1 MATRASSGAHSS
13 SSTSLSVLRRGL
25 HVRLI
30 DPASGGA
37 YAFAKSESR
46 ERDGDGLVRGWLE
59 VVPSSTRDAQNEDG
73 ETFDA
78 KTMFRVLVRRD
89 HGASGRE
96 GQGALYYGFEHIKS
110 GLLLQRRQRGLQ
122 KLVFCSDK
130 FGVNEQFDCHDVED
144 GVLRLVNRRCGG
156 MWEVRVC
163 VLKTESEIVERE
175 VTMRE
180 KRSLAG
186 DSVVHKGFGH
196 MKNLISTFK
205 RAQVGHVTEM
215 NHMEDVIKSA
225 IAQKNNQKL
234 LFRIFVAWKKCTV
247 KSKIHDAL
255 LRKAGIFHGERIIM
269 SMKKVFS
276 SWVEQCER
284 TKRITQKADDRYHK
298 IQIKCLR
305 AHFHDWR
312 NVTSRNKWCRLA
324 VHRFSIKMERRTKS
338 AVLIAWQG
346 IINTLQVEREKR
358 RRAERMMLEAVNNK
372 LYSSFFAWQD
382 AVARSR
388 MNDAKARQSLARL
401 TSRLMYRAFAEW
413 HAVVKDKRSEALSG
427 RKAITWFLCSTQRRY
442 FTEWRSAARE
452 SARVRRVLARFVSRR
467 RMSHLCH
474 AFESWKEVLSD
485 NATRKIAVAKALRRW
500 QHRRVAQAFA
510 SWCEVVE
517 HASLMRR
524 RASQVAEKM
533 RQNSSMAA
541 MSMCFWGWAQVTETS
556 RITRLNEKKEN
567 DLLEQRCE
575 IFEKLQATR
584 KLRKSFL
591 SWYDYSTR
599 KREQRSKLIWAL
611 NRMTGRILFTAF
623 NAWMQVA
630 ADNKRRRDLARKVCM
645 RASNRLV
652 STAFYT
658 WREVVEDNIAA
669 RIHLSKVEKLVN
681 LQLKNARRAQLRRL
695 LCAWRE
701 RTVQKRQQRKLV
713 AKAITSMRNRDLAS
727 AFNCW
732 KAATQKYVHERRL
745 MTRVAQRLRKSDL
758 QRAFDT
764 WSEFVEGEK
773 SDRIIYQKAVKKM
786 YFCKLYYAFTG
797 WLTRTQEKKRQN
809 ALLLRAIHRF
819 SGRRLQTAFYDWAH
833 TVATLRH
840 QRESVAK
847 IVRRMKNRVIFEA
860 FETWR
865 VNAHNQRMQK
875 AKIHKVIQHMM
886 QRVLY
891 ASFDTWRI
899 RVETKKFYRT
909 VVGEFHE
916 RVRDRSLRASFTLWV
931 SLTKENKERKLS
943 ILKEERL
950 RSNKLAQILGSV
962 TRRTLGYAF
971 MQWRD
976 HIRDVQR
983 MKLNEI
989 KARRVCIRMQTRTQS
1004 RAFARWLSYVD
1015 ERRRI
1020 MKTAQ
1025 TVILRMRQRQVSTAF
1040 QGWLS
1045 AVRTEKRQRIIIAHS
1060 IKRLKFRFLVK
1071 VFYTWIEFVH
1081 EARATR
1087 AYAQR
1092 IDNLVRV
1099 SLAKIRQRTKSRA
1112 LNAWQFYTI
1121 DKKRQRTLVT
1131 KSLRRMGRHMLAKS
1145 FDGWISQITMMK
1157 RHRELVSTSIKR
1169 MQHRL
1174 LGKVFNSWSEYLKQ
1188 IHSFRVVERRLQNI
1202 ERAIAPLHV
1211 THASVSD
1218 MVRVN
1223 VAMRWGLAR
1232 NERIYRNPMFSAW
1245 LAYVRKIS
1253 EHRTRTAQKMH
1264 EILATRACRKFLR
1277 VWRQYTEVMV
1287 YYRSTLKRS
1296 EKRVI
1301 RKVFSEWKMNVRP
1314 VVSSSQ
1320 TQTLARYERASISTG
1335 WDFDKSYE
1343 ENVRLLGVGSGRQ
1356 TTTHV
1361 RYGHSSQHSTP
1372 KRSPITIQP
1381 IVVEPDSYEKQYRA
1395 VMSECES
1402 IEAEVD
1408 ALSTVKESLQG
1419 QFDLLAR
1426 DEALRASFARV
1437 SSTSSSLLQETRTY
1451 YSEIR
1456 FREPF
1461 SPVKPRRCP

>member
-1 MATRASSGAHSS
+1 MAMRASSGARSS
-13 SSTSLSVLRRGL
+13 SSTSASVLCRGL

-37 YAFAKSESR
+37 YAFVKSQSR
-46 ERDGDGLVRGWLE
+46 ERDGDGIVCGWLE
-59 VVPSSTRDAQNEDG
+59 VVPPSTGDARDEDG
-73 ETFDA
+73 ERFDVR
-78 KTMFRVLVRRD
+78 TTFRVLVRRD
-89 HGASGRE
+89 DGANGGE
-96 GQGALYYGFEHIKS
+96 GEGALRYGFEHIKS
-110 GLLLQRRQRGLQ
+110 GLLLQRRQRGMQ
-122 KLVFCSDK
+122 KLVFCSNK
-130 FGVNEQFDCHDVED
+130 FGVNEQFDCHSVGD
-144 GVLRLVNRRCGG
+144 GVLRLVNRRCRG
-156 MWEVRVC
+156 MWDVRVC
-163 VLKTESEIVERE
+163 ALETESELVERE
-175 VTMRE
+175 ATTRA
-180 KRSLAG
+180 KWSLAE
-186 DSVVHKGFGH
+186 DSVIHKGFGH
-196 MKNLISTFK
+196 MRNLISTFK
-205 RAQVGHVTEM
+205 RVQVGHVTEM
-215 NHMEDVIKSA
+215 NHMQDVIKSA
-225 IAQKNNQKL
+225 ITQKNNQKL

-247 KSKIHDAL
+247 KSKVHDVL

-284 TKRITQKADDRYHK
+284 TKLITQKADDRYHK
-298 IQIKCLR
+298 IRIKCLR
-305 AHFHDWR
+305 AQFHDWR
-312 NVTSRNKWCRLA
+312 NITSRNKWCRLA
-324 VHRFSIKMERRTKS
+324 VHRFSTKLERRTKS
-338 AVLIAWQG
+338 AVLIAWRG
-346 IINTLQVEREKR
+346 IINALKVEQEKR
-358 RRAERMMLEAVNNK
+358 RRAERMMLESVNNK

-401 TSRLMYRAFAEW
+401 TSRLMFRAFAEW
-413 HAVVKDKRSEALSG
+413 HSVVEDKRSEALNG

-442 FTEWRSAARE
+442 FTEWRSAARDN
-452 SARVRRVLARFVSRR
+452 ARLRRVLERFVSRR
-467 RMSHLCH
+467 RISHLCH
-474 AFESWKEVLSD
+474 AFESWKEVLND
-485 NATRKIAVAKALRRW
+485 NATRKIALVKASRRW
-500 QHRRVAQAFA
+500 QHRRIAQSFS
-510 SWCEVVE
+510 SWYEVVE
-517 HASLMRR
+517 RASLMRT
-524 RASQVAEKM
+524 RANQVAEKM
-533 RQNSSMAA
+533 RQNSSTAA
-541 MSMCFWGWAQVTETS
+541 MSMCFWGWAQITETS
-556 RITRLNEKKEN
+556 RITQLNQKKEN

-584 KLRKSFL
+584 KLRKLFL
-591 SWYDYSTR
+591 SWYDYVTR
-599 KREQRSKLIWAL
+599 ERDQRRTLIWAL
-611 NRMTGRILFTAF
+611 NRMTGRILFSAF
-623 NAWMQVA
+623 NTWMNVA

-652 STAFYT
+652 STSFYT
-658 WREVVEDNIAA
+658 WREVVEDNVAA
-669 RIHLSKVEKLVN
+669 KIHLSKVEKLVN
-681 LQLKNARRAQLRRL
+681 LQFKNARRAQLGRL

-713 AKAITSMRNRDLAS
+713 AKAIASIRNRDLAS

-732 KAATQKYVHERRL
+732 KASTEKCVQGRRL
-745 MTRVAQRLRKSDL
+745 MTRVAQRLRKRNL
-758 QRAFDT
+758 RRAFDI
-764 WSEFVEGEK
+764 WSEFVESEK
-773 SDRIIYQKAVKKM
+773 SYRIVYQKAVKKM
-786 YFCKLYYAFTG
+786 YFCKLYYAFMG
-797 WLTRTQEKKRQN
+797 WLSRTQEKKRQN
-809 ALLLRAIHRF
+809 ALLVRAIHRF
-819 SGRRLQTAFYDWAH
+819 SGRCLRVAFYDW
-833 TVATLRH
+833 R
-840 QRESVAK
+840 
-847 IVRRMKNRVIFEA
+847 
-860 FETWR
+860 
-865 VNAHNQRMQK
+865 
-875 AKIHKVIQHMM
+875 
-886 QRVLY
+886 
-891 ASFDTWRI
+891 D
-899 RVETKKFYRT
+899 RVETKKFHRT
-909 VVGEFHE
+909 VLGEFHE

-931 SLTKENKERKLS
+931 SLARESKDRKLS

-950 RSNKLAQILGSV
+950 RSNKLAQILGSAN
-962 TRRTLGYAF
+962 RRTLGYAF
-971 MQWRD
+971 MRWRD
-976 HIRDVQR
+976 HIGDVKR

-1020 MKTAQ
+1020 MKNAR
-1025 TVILRMRQRQVSTAF
+1025 TVILRARQRQVSTAF
-1040 QGWLS
+1040 QGWLN
-1045 AVRTEKRQRIIIAHS
+1045 AVRTDKRQRIIVAHS

-1092 IDNLVRV
+1092 VDNLVRV
-1099 SLAKIRQRTKSRA
+1099 SLTKIRQRTKARA

-1131 KSLRRMGRHMLAKS
+1131 KSLRRIGRHMLAKS
-1145 FDGWISQITMMK
+1145 FDGWISQITTMK

-1174 LGKVFNSWSEYLKQ
+1174 LLKVFNNWSEYLKQ

-1264 EILATRACRKFLR
+1264 DILATRACRKFLR
-1277 VWRQYTEVMV
+1277 AWRQFTEVMV
-1287 YYRSTLKRS
+1287 YHHSTLKRS

-1301 RKVFSEWKMNVRP
+1301 RKVFSEWKMNVRRL
-1314 VVSSSQ
+1314 VSSSE

-1343 ENVRLLGVGSGRQ
+1343 ENVRLLSVGSGRQ

-1361 RYGHSSQHSTP
+1361 RCGYSSQHSTP

-1395 VMSECES
+1395 VMSECET

-1451 YSEIR
+1451 YNEIR

-1461 SPVKPRRCP
+1461 SPVKPR